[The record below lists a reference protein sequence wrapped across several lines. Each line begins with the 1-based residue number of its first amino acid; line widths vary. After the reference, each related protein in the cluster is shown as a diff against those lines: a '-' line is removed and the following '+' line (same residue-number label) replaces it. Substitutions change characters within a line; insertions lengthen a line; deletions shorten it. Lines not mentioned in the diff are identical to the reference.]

1 MKRLF
6 VCLLLLTGCAASGR
20 VQEEKSSI
28 PLPAAAS
35 HPVREMLVYVPL
47 SDDSAAAWA
56 RWFVKYPGLR
66 MVIAMSPRFQHIAK
80 DPHLKAQ
87 FQALEKEG
95 RLEIAMQV
103 PNAPLLPLLVDAPY
117 AYPDDV
123 VQLIAQT
130 KADFFRQWNF
140 LPKGFVL
147 PYGAANPRL
156 VSLLETLGFSWIIAA
171 LNAPTVDGPYQ
182 SGSMMIW
189 DTDSIPHPHPLPS
202 RERESAAPGE
212 GWSGGTIVRVWDERD
227 IKEKPL
233 DAWMQ
238 EIMQK
243 KRTRLLPSDPGIEP
257 QPLGAGIA
265 WKSRTWEQA
274 DLSSWIGPPAKNAGW
289 DALRKTREALEAY
302 KNSGQASVQR
312 LDAAFGEIYGAQN
325 SNYFASMGNTAQSPA
340 LVEER
345 QHEFQ
350 ATLLAVY
357 RLIGRQ
363 PPEDLFQPTA
373 AGEENRVRPSS
384 TTTRAEVLPDG
395 REHIV
400 IEDAVGDALGGPGA
414 PDLVSLEVWSSTVSV
429 QWIITLASMTP
440 ATVDI
445 YVDMN
450 GQPNAGTPYFLPG
463 RGYTTSPIDAWEY
476 ALALSEATATLYRTQ
491 GMGTYAAVQTFPV
504 VTEGARLRV
513 TVPAE
518 LMHGSPRRWGY
529 QVLVMT
535 GSPATKLTVSD
546 FIDPLEISQKD
557 LWQEL
562 STGQRSDIP
571 FVRMRSRQ

>member
-1 MKRLF
+1 LLF
-6 VCLLLLTGCAASGR
+6 LTGCAVRGQ
-20 VQEEKSSI
+20 VKEEKTSV
-28 PLPAAAS
+28 PLQAAAA

-47 SDDSAAAWA
+47 ADDSAAAWA

-87 FQALEKEG
+87 FQTLQKDG

-140 LPKGFVL
+140 LPRGFVL
-147 PYGAANPRL
+147 PYGAANPKL
-156 VSLLETLGFSWIIAA
+156 VSLLETLGFSWIVAA
-171 LNAPTVDGPYQ
+171 LEAPAVDGPYR
-182 SGSMMIW
+182 SGSLQIW
-189 DTDSIPHPHPLPS
+189 DGAPASPPAPLPKGEGG
-202 RERESAAPGE
+202 RRPGE
-212 GWSGGTIVRVWDERD
+212 ATIVKVWDEREM
-227 IKEKPL
+227 KEKPL
-233 DAWMQ
+233 DAWIQ
-238 EIMQK
+238 EIVQK
-243 KRTRLLPSDPGIEP
+243 NRTFLMPSDPGIEAG
-257 QPLGAGIA
+257 PLASGIA

-302 KNSGQASVQR
+302 KNSGQASLQR
-312 LDAAFGEIYGAQN
+312 LDAAFSEIYGAQN

-363 PPEDLFQPTA
+363 PPEDLFQPTV
-373 AGEENRVRPSS
+373 AGDESRVRPSS

-400 IEDAVGDALGGPGA
+400 IEDAVGDAMGGPPWNGEPRPLGGPGA

-429 QWIITLASMTP
+429 QWIVTLATMTP
-440 ATVDI
+440 ASVDI
-445 YVDMN
+445 YVDLN
-450 GQPNAGTPYFLPG
+450 GQPNAGTPTFLPG
-463 RGYTTSPIDAWEY
+463 RGYNTSPIDAWEY
-476 ALALSEATATLYRTQ
+476 ALALSGPTATLYRTQ
-491 GMGTYAAVQTFPV
+491 GMGTYAPVQMFPV
-504 VTEGARLRV
+504 VVEGNKFRV

-518 LMHGSPRRWGY
+518 MMRGSPRRWGY
-529 QVLVMT
+529 QVLVMSA
-535 GSPATKLTVSD
+535 GPARSLIITD
-546 FIDPLEISQKD
+546 FIDPLEISQKE
-557 LWQEL
+557 LWKAL
-562 STGQRSDIP
+562 STGQRTDIP
-571 FVRMRSRQ
+571 FIRIRSK